1 MDIKGWKYYNHAA
14 VPTSVPYE
22 NVDITP
28 VENGDIWKLGGKK
41 TTPLLTR
48 WTTDFD
54 CGYETNW
61 WYVIKDTPFDINA
74 LKAKRRYEI
83 NKGKRNFDVRVI
95 DPRDFKEEL
104 YQVQVAA
111 FSGYPKKYRP
121 TVNKDEFIS
130 GLDKWVNCT
139 VFGAFFR
146 ETDELAGYTMITVT
160 DEKWLGL
167 SVQKTNPE
175 FEKLQVN
182 AALVEKVVTHYVDFL
197 ENGGII
203 CDGSRSINHETN
215 FQDYLEKYFGFRKAY
230 CRLHICYHPKIK
242 WAVHMLF
249 PMRKLLQKFDK
260 SRTIHQLNAVLK
272 MEELCRLQI
281 PAEKAG
287 R

>member
-14 VPTSVPYE
+14 VPTSAPHE
-22 NVDITP
+22 DVDITP
-28 VENGDIWKLGGKK
+28 IENGKLWKFSGKM
-41 TTPLLTR
+41 TPLLAR
-48 WTTDFD
+48 WATDFD

-61 WYVIKDTPFDINA
+61 WYIVKDAPFDISAIKSNY
-74 LKAKRRYEI
+74 RYKI

-95 DPRDFKEEL
+95 DPSDFKEEL
-104 YQVQVAA
+104 YQVEVAA

-130 GLDKWVNCT
+130 NLDKWVNCI

-160 DEKWLGL
+160 DAKWLDL
-167 SVQKTNPE
+167 FVQKTNPE

-230 CRLHICYHPKIK
+230 CQLHIAYHPAIK
-242 WAVHMLF
+242 WII
-249 PMRKLLQKFDK
+249 KLLYPVRGLLLRMDD
-260 SRTIHQLNAVLK
+260 IGIVHLINGVLR
-272 MEELCRLQI
+272 MEEICRRGVI
-281 PAEKAG
+281 C